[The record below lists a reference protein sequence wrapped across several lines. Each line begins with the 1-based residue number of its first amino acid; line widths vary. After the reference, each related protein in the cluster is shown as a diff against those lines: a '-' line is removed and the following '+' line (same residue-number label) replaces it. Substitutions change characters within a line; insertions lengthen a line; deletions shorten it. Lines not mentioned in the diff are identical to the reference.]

1 MFLVLP
7 GPMRR
12 SIVVPVKGITVEES
26 GKAILEPHGDPSL
39 YLERSP
45 FPGSIFQ
52 PLGLK
57 ISTSAQYRISIS
69 SANIPRVQG
78 VLDVIGYAV

>member
-12 SIVVPVKGITVEES
+12 SIIVPKGVTVEGS
-26 GKAILEPHGDPSL
+26 GKTMLEPHGDPWL

-57 ISTSAQYRISIS
+57 ISTLVRY
-69 SANIPRVQG
+69 NI
-78 VLDVIGYAV
+78 